1 MSLPLLPALP
11 RTLFPG
17 MNLAAPSLNHQIR
30 ISLAILLLVTVSG
43 CTGSSTTE
51 ENKPTGTSSQDT
63 GKTSTAAKEPTV
75 EKKNDPP
82 PAVAQVPAPAPLP
95 LSDAELADG
104 WIRLF
109 DGSTLFG
116 WQATTDADWQ
126 VVDGAITV
134 SKGDKGL
141 LCTTTAFSNYVLS
154 VEFRSAKGTNSGI
167 FLHTV
172 PTPQDPAHDCYE
184 LNIADADN
192 PFPTGSLVK
201 RQKVNGSFD
210 SADWQRYEI
219 TVLDDTITVVLDG
232 QEILQYQDTKPLQR
246 GLIGLQ
252 LNEGQVAFRDIKL
265 KPLQLGSL
273 FNGKDLTGWK
283 SYPEMASKFTVN
295 DQGWLNVQDG
305 RGQLETERM
314 LGDFVLQL
322 ECITHAA
329 DLNSGIFF
337 RCIPGDVM
345 MGYECQIH
353 NGVENQDA
361 TQPKDC
367 GTGGFFRRQD
377 ARRVVAEDLKW
388 FHQTLIVN
396 GPHMAA
402 WVNGYQ
408 VSDWTDTRPA
418 HENPRKGLR
427 QEAGTIM
434 IQGHD
439 PTTNISFRN
448 LKAAELPTRSTPS
461 IP

>member
-1 MSLPLLPALP
+1 MRVSLSC
-11 RTLFPG
+11 R
-17 MNLAAPSLNHQIR
+17 
-30 ISLAILLLVTVSG
+30 LLLGLILVTLGG
-43 CTGSSTTE
+43 CSSSETPTDSSDTS
-51 ENKPTGTSSQDT
+51 KPTKQ
-63 GKTSTAAKEPTV
+63 
-75 EKKNDPP
+75 
-82 PAVAQVPAPAPLP
+82 APAETEPAATAPEPLP
-95 LSDAELADG
+95 LSKEELADG

-109 DGSTLFG
+109 DGNTLFG
-116 WQATTDADWQ
+116 WQASSDANWQ

-134 SKGDKGL
+134 SRGTKGL
-141 LCTTTAFSNYVLS
+141 LCTTTPFANYMLS
-154 VEFRSAKGTNSGI
+154 LEFRSAEGTNSGI
-167 FLHTV
+167 FLHT
-172 PTPQDPAHDCYE
+172 PLTPQDPASDCYE

-201 RQKVNGSFD
+201 RQKTAGNFD
-210 SADWQRYEI
+210 SPGWQRYEV
-219 TVLDDTITVVLDG
+219 TVLADTITVVLDG
-232 QEILQYQDTKPLQR
+232 QQILQYRDTQPLHR

-265 KPLQLGSL
+265 KPLKLDPL
-273 FNGKDLTGWK
+273 FNGKDLQGWK
-283 SYPEMASKFTVN
+283 TYPDMASKFTVT
-295 DQGWLNVQDG
+295 DDGWLNVQDG

-322 ECITHAA
+322 ECITHAK

-361 TQPKDC
+361 TRPKDC

-377 ARRVVAEDLKW
+377 ARRVVAKDLQW
-388 FHQTLIVN
+388 FHQTLIVD
-396 GPHMAA
+396 GPHMSA

-408 VSDWTDTRPA
+408 VSDWTDERPA

-427 QEAGTIM
+427 LAAGTIM

-448 LKAAELPTRSTPS
+448 LKSTELPKRRPTTNP
-461 IP
+461 

>member
-1 MSLPLLPALP
+1 MFKRVSLSC
-11 RTLFPG
+11 G
-17 MNLAAPSLNHQIR
+17 
-30 ISLAILLLVTVSG
+30 LLLGLILATLGG
-43 CTGSSTTE
+43 CSSTKTPTDQDSQAAADKS
-51 ENKPTGTSSQDT
+51 KPAATDSSDTSD
-63 GKTSTAAKEPTV
+63 PT
-75 EKKNDPP
+75 K
-82 PAVAQVPAPAPLP
+82 QAPAETKPAETEPAATAPEPLP
-95 LSDAELADG
+95 LSKEELADG

-116 WQATTDADWQ
+116 WQASSDADWQ

-134 SKGDKGL
+134 SRGTKGL
-141 LCTTTAFSNYVLS
+141 LCTTTPFANYMLS
-154 VEFRSAKGTNSGI
+154 LEFRSAEGTNSGI
-167 FLHTV
+167 FLHT
-172 PTPQDPAHDCYE
+172 PLKPQDPASDCYE

-201 RQKVNGSFD
+201 RQKTVGNFD
-210 SADWQRYEI
+210 STGWQRYEV
-219 TVLDDTITVVLDG
+219 TVLADTITVVLDG
-232 QEILQYQDTKPLQR
+232 QQILEYRDPQPLRR
-246 GLIGLQ
+246 GQIGLQ

-265 KPLQLGSL
+265 KPLKLDPL
-273 FNGKDLTGWK
+273 FNGKDLQGWK
-283 SYPEMASKFTVN
+283 TYPDMASKFTVS
-295 DQGWLNVQDG
+295 DDGWLNVQDG
-305 RGQLETERM
+305 RGQLETEHM
-314 LGDFVLQL
+314 FGDFVLQL
-322 ECITHAA
+322 ECITHAK

-361 TQPKDC
+361 TRPKDC

-377 ARRVVAEDLKW
+377 ARRVVAKDLQW

-408 VSDWTDTRPA
+408 VSDWTDERPA

-427 QEAGTIM
+427 LEAGTIM

-448 LKAAELPTRSTPS
+448 LKSTELPKRRPTTNP
-461 IP
+461 

>member
-1 MSLPLLPALP
+1 MFTSCLTRRGLVLGLVLIILGGCSATTTPTDQNSPATADKSKP
-11 RTLFPG
+11 
-17 MNLAAPSLNHQIR
+17 AA
-30 ISLAILLLVTVSG
+30 TD
-43 CTGSSTTE
+43 SSDTSNPT
-51 ENKPTGTSSQDT
+51 KPAET
-63 GKTSTAAKEPTV
+63 KPAATAPE
-75 EKKNDPP
+75 
-82 PAVAQVPAPAPLP
+82 PLP
-95 LSDAELADG
+95 LSKEELADG

-116 WQATTDADWQ
+116 WQASSDADWQ

-134 SKGDKGL
+134 SRGTKGL
-141 LCTTTAFSNYVLS
+141 LCTTTPFSNYMLS
-154 VEFRSAKGTNSGI
+154 LEFRSAEGTNSGI
-167 FLHTV
+167 FLHT
-172 PTPQDPAHDCYE
+172 PLKPQDPASDCYE

-201 RQKVNGSFD
+201 RQKTVGNFD
-210 SADWQRYEI
+210 STGWQRYEV
-219 TVLDDTITVVLDG
+219 TVLFDTITVVLDG
-232 QEILQYQDTKPLQR
+232 QQILEYRDPQPLRR
-246 GLIGLQ
+246 GRIGLQ

-265 KPLQLGSL
+265 KPLKLDPL
-273 FNGKDLTGWK
+273 FNGKDLQGWK
-283 SYPEMASKFTVN
+283 TYPDMASKFTVS
-295 DQGWLNVQDG
+295 DEGWLNVQDG

-322 ECITHAA
+322 ECITHAK

-361 TQPKDC
+361 TRPKDC

-377 ARRVVAEDLKW
+377 ARRVVAKDLQW

-396 GPHMAA
+396 GPHMAS

-408 VSDWTDTRPA
+408 VSDWTDERPA

-427 QEAGTIM
+427 LEAGTIM

-448 LKAAELPTRSTPS
+448 LKSTELPKRRPTTNP
-461 IP
+461 